1 MLSKIDF
8 ELFPGKGLRR
18 FTFGMTQEEVVFIL
32 GKPEET
38 EWLDE
43 EAEEALIDVSSPS
56 YEPTPDA
63 VLVYYYWDNYLTLF
77 FSGEK
82 HDKLTGIECDHDE
95 MVLWDEKIYQKG
107 IKFIRELLRSHKVF
121 DVETIEEAWGE
132 QVLSVESLGIDF
144 YFEKDLLSSVNLSA
158 WYDGN
163 GVIVDSD
170 KV

>member
-1 MLSKIDF
+1 M
-8 ELFPGKGLRR
+8 
-18 FTFGMTQEEVVFIL
+18 
-32 GKPEET
+32 
-38 EWLDE
+38 
-43 EAEEALIDVSSPS
+43 
-56 YEPTPDA
+56 
-63 VLVYYYWDNYLTLF
+63 TLF

-107 IKFIRELLRSHKVF
+107 VKFIRELLRSHKVY

-158 WYDGN
+158 WFDGN
-163 GVIVDSD
+163 GNIVDSD